1 LLAKGS
7 ECGYDEA
14 SQWER
19 KEQAMDDYMS
29 LFNKVSRAAGL
40 YGKARSAWQEQ
51 LAKEGKID
59 RESIMEPGV
68 EPGVERNIYQF
79 ALSVLE
85 PASQHEIASDTRE
98 LAQVYLEAFDQLSI
112 LLENLRQ
119 YLANISGEADSAEHH

>member
-1 LLAKGS
+1 VAKGS
-7 ECGYDEA
+7 ECGYDED

-68 EPGVERNIYQF
+68 DPGVERNIYQF

>member
-1 LLAKGS
+1 
-7 ECGYDEA
+7 
-14 SQWER
+14 
-19 KEQAMDDYMS
+19 MDDYIS
-29 LFNKVSRAAGL
+29 LSNKVSRAAGL

-51 LAKEGKID
+51 LAKEGKIVD

-68 EPGVERNIYQF
+68 DPGVERNIYQF

-112 LLENLRQ
+112 HLENLRQ
-119 YLANISGEADSAEHH
+119 YLANISGEADISGEHH